1 MTLAELIQ
9 RAGDINKQVST
20 AWIPLKLDGQNVN
33 ITFKLDVDKT
43 WNYVI
48 NLKIE
53 KK

>member
-9 RAGDINKQVST
+9 DAQRVGDLFTS
-20 AWIPLKLDGQNVN
+20 AWIPLKLDGQDADISFEPEGNNENGWV
-33 ITFKLDVDKT
+33 V
-43 WNYVI
+43 